1 MFNWISI
8 SDVFSWPMA
17 WLYAA
22 NEGKDDQTSRMSKLI
37 SEAFVSLK
45 HDLNLSEDAEAQ
57 NAKSD
62 QKTNL
67 I

>member
-1 MFNWISI
+1 
-8 SDVFSWPMA
+8 MA

-45 HDLNLSEDAEAQ
+45 PDLNLSEDAEAQ